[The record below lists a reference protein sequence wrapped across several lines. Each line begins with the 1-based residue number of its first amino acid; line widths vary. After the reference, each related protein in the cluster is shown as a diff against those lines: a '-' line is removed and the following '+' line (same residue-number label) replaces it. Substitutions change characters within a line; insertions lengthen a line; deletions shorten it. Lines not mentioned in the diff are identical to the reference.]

1 MKTTA
6 TLILMLFARAVFS
19 LQQWLII
26 VIVARSGT
34 LEELGALGLSLAI
47 VTPLCGLFGLGL
59 RQGVATDIAAQHSPK
74 AYWFLRLGGFLPIA
88 VTACFAGQLIFP
100 QETTP
105 TLILSVVFMK
115 VVDLN
120 SELGYGFLQR
130 QNRLSRIGTSQI
142 IRAISGTIAFW
153 LAWKI
158 GASLSQAILAWSLVW
173 LVLFLVFDL
182 PASWQNTIAP
192 QQKIT
197 VNSLIRLVYKQIPFG
212 IAAGITM
219 AGLTAPR
226 LIYGTSANLQDL
238 GVFSALVFIFQAGH
252 GFIVALL
259 QTRLSPMAAAIHAND
274 NTTLRRLFLPILIGI
289 SGLSTIM
296 TLIAF
301 TFENQIPALLYGTGF
316 RAPAGLLSVLS
327 LGWALRYIS
336 TVIRS
341 LYHARRQFWQGMGA
355 DVLLTFL
362 TVFGCFVG
370 TALSPDALGI
380 SLGFTISQTVGAIWL
395 LLQTPR
401 LLR

>member
-1 MKTTA
+1 
-6 TLILMLFARAVFS
+6 
-19 LQQWLII
+19 
-26 VIVARSGT
+26 
-34 LEELGALGLSLAI
+34 
-47 VTPLCGLFGLGL
+47 
-59 RQGVATDIAAQHSPK
+59 
-74 AYWFLRLGGFLPIA
+74 
-88 VTACFAGQLIFP
+88 
-100 QETTP
+100 
-105 TLILSVVFMK
+105 MK

-173 LVLFLVFDL
+173 LGLFLAFDL

-197 VNSLIRLVYKQIPFG
+197 VNSPIRLVYKQIPFG

-252 GFIVALL
+252 GFIVALI
-259 QTRLSPMAAAIHAND
+259 QTRLSPMAAAIQAKD
-274 NTTLRRLFLPILIGI
+274 NKTLRQLFLPVLIGI

-316 RAPAGLLSVLS
+316 HAPAGLLSVLS
-327 LGWALRYIS
+327 LGWTLRYIS

-341 LYHARRQFWQGMGA
+341 LYHAHRQFWQGMGA
-355 DVLLTFL
+355 DVLLALL
-362 TVFGCFVG
+362 TIFGCFAG

-395 LLQTPR
+395 LLQTRR